1 MDKLVLRGSSLES
14 VHDGAAV
21 STVDLDVLVQV
32 VGTSKPLGT
41 NLIIIIDKPVEHQR
55 WENI

>member
-1 MDKLVLRGSSLES
+1 MLRGSSLES
-14 VHDGAAV
+14 VHDGASV